1 MAKVQ
6 GIHCATLACG
16 SCSVWWYLVFQYF
29 CVDCEQQQ
37 QQQQEV
43 ESGEQ
48 REGGGGDGGEQARE
62 AIVAWGAA
70 GSAGGAQ
77 SNETVVLALGG
88 FEKNQVGCCAKR

>member
-6 GIHCATLACG
+6 GIRCATLAC
-16 SCSVWWYLVFQYF
+16 SSYSVWWYLVFF
-29 CVDCEQQQ
+29 IIVDCEQQQ
-37 QQQQEV
+37 AEV
-43 ESGEQ
+43 
-48 REGGGGDGGEQARE
+48 RGGEREAEMESNKSKQQARE